1 MKPMADDSKLTADC
15 YSSGER
21 AGMVR
26 FQQLRARFLNPL
38 LRLLTRIKITANH
51 VTLFSLII
59 GLAFCSVWWQSPQWA
74 LLCLLLHVLLDGLDG
89 PLARHQAK
97 DSAKGS
103 FTDSMADQ
111 LVVTASMIILMV
123 DQYVSIIAA
132 AIYIFT
138 YAMVVAFAMVRN
150 ALEKPYSWVAR
161 PRFVIYIWLALDLLI
176 LTPAGQPNTFEYV
189 VWICNALLAYKMAT
203 GFFAIRASLE

>member
-26 FQQLRARFLNPL
+26 FQHLRARLLDPL
-38 LRLLTRIKITANH
+38 LQLLSRMKITANH
-51 VTLFSLII
+51 VTLFSLVV
-59 GLAFCSVWWQSPQWA
+59 GLGFCAVWWQSPQWA

-89 PLARHQAK
+89 PVARHQGKA
-97 DSAKGS
+97 SAKGS

-111 LVVTASMIILMV
+111 LVVTASMIVLMV
-123 DQYVSIIAA
+123 DQYVSILAA

-138 YAMVVAFAMVRN
+138 YSMVVAFAMVRN

-176 LTPAGQPNTFEYV
+176 LTPEGWTDTFTYV
-189 VWICNALLAYKMAT
+189 VWICNAVLAFKMAT
-203 GFFAIRASLE
+203 GFFAIRASLD

>member
-1 MKPMADDSKLTADC
+1 MADDSKLTADC

-26 FQQLRARFLNPL
+26 SQELRGHLLKPL
-38 LRLLTRIKITANH
+38 LRLLTYIKLSANH
-51 VTLFSLII
+51 VTLFSLLV
-59 GLAFCSVWWQSPQWA
+59 GLGFCSVWWHSPKWA
-74 LLCLLLHVLLDGLDG
+74 LLCLLIHVLLDGLDG
-89 PLARHQAK
+89 PLARHQGK

-111 LVVTASMIILMV
+111 LVVTASMIALMV
-123 DQYVSIIAA
+123 DQHVSVIAA
-132 AIYIFT
+132 GIYIFT

-150 ALEKPYSWVAR
+150 ALQRPYSWVAR
-161 PRFVIYIWLALDLLI
+161 PRFVVYLWLALDLLI
-176 LTPAGQPNTFEYV
+176 LTPADYPNTFNYI

-203 GFFAIRASLE
+203 GFIAIRASLK